1 MFPLEQPLTNSFIT
15 NTDMLEECEFVQQK
29 LKTFLSRLLI
39 VNQSV
44 FHEITVDA
52 FD

>member
-1 MFPLEQPLTNSFIT
+1 MFPLEQPLNTFIT
-15 NTDMLEECEFVQQK
+15 ITDMLEECEFVLQK

-44 FHEITVDA
+44 VHEITVYA